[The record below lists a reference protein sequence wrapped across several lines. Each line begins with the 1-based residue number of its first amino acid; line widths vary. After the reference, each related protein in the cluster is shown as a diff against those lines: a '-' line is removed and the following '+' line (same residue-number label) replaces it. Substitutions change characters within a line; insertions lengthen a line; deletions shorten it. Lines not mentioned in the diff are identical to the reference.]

1 MSSEAQAP
9 VVGAVTG
16 LAVAAAIVGQSALAS
31 NGGSS
36 RHPAAKPAA
45 KAAAQGAT
53 NPFVA
58 VVAQA
63 VQAGT
68 IDAAQARV
76 LDAHIL
82 AGSMDPDAVVAAG
95 VLSAAQM
102 QTVNDRLIAVKKG
115 LASQAHGGAIEG
127 KPAPPAQVSCATA
140 GSGRGKAAG

>member
-1 MSSEAQAP
+1 

-31 NGGSS
+31 NGSSS

-45 KAAAQGAT
+45 RAAATAAATAAAQGAK

-68 IDAAQARV
+68 INAAQARV

-82 AGSMDPDAVVAAG
+82 AGSMDPNAVVAAG

-115 LASQAHGGAIEG
+115 LASQSHGSAIEG
-127 KPAPPAQVSCATA
+127 KPAPPAQVSCAAA